1 MPTREQK
8 RVAAKVWMVHGKP
21 DCKSHV
27 SAGKD
32 PRLSGFG
39 GRLRQAAET
48 DDEVT
53 LHYRDGISYLTFNKA
68 CKWDKAARWAQGAM
82 GNCKIKLTVR
92 PAPQLDQLQVPAE
105 RVAPG
110 PGPGAAPALALASAS
125 ASVSALASAPA
136 SAPTSSQCARHA
148 FDEFITDHAPGN
160 LYIGNVVSAYPGF
173 C

>member
-1 MPTREQK
+1 M
-8 RVAAKVWMVHGKP
+8 AAKVWMVHGKP
-21 DCKSHV
+21 NCKSYV

-32 PRLSGFG
+32 PQLSGFG
-39 GRLRQAAET
+39 GRLREAAEK

-53 LHYRDGISYLTFNKA
+53 LHRREGISYLTFNKA

-110 PGPGAAPALALASAS
+110 PGPGAALGLALASAS

-136 SAPTSSQCARHA
+136 SAPTSSQCARHT
-148 FDEFITDHAPGN
+148 FDEFITDHVPGN